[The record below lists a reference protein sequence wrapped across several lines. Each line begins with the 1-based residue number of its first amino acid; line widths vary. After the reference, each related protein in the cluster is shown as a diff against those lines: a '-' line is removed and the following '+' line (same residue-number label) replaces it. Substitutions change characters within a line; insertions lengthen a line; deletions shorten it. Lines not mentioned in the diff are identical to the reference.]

1 MQLALGR
8 QCWCCAC
15 CAATAIHPMHVPTQA
30 AYKVLP
36 KQELLKRQAQA
47 VGEVTNVL
55 GIPDEEACRVLRKY
69 KW

>member
-1 MQLALGR
+1 
-8 QCWCCAC
+8 
-15 CAATAIHPMHVPTQA
+15 MHVPTQA